1 MFAIDTAA
9 ANAVELF
16 PSDGIVL
23 VNMMTR
29 TTASAELEVR
39 TQCLDRFLIEVIGIF
54 NIF

>member
-1 MFAIDTAA
+1 MLAIDTAA

-29 TTASAELEVR
+29 TLLPQNWRFVRSVLIAS
-39 TQCLDRFLIEVIGIF
+39 
-54 NIF
+54 

>member
-1 MFAIDTAA
+1 MLAIDAAA

-29 TTASAELEVR
+29 TLLPQNWRFVRSVLIAS
-39 TQCLDRFLIEVIGIF
+39 
-54 NIF
+54 